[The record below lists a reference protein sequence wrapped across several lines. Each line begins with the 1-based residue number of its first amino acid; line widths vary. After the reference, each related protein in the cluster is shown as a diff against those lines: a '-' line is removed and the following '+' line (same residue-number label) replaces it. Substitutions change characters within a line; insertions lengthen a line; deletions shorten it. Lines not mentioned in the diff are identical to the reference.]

1 MRSTWKLPQFYPWSG
16 LCPVRQK
23 ACLADLDKVRQKE
36 LVNGLGGVGHE
47 NTASEGGFL
56 EKIGQGSSM
65 IQVKVSD
72 EKNIDCGRVNLVEIG
87 QSSHARV
94 SWVYSTIEQDRL
106 AFVGHVDAWTTHFI
120 SSAQWS
126 HYQLIFLSAAPR
138 ILTSLRR
145 TIYSSSTKSSTG
157 SSVGSLFSFIL
168 LCLIICNHLGVLS
181 LKDVSVY
188 HAR

>member
-16 LCPVRQK
+16 WCPVRQK

-72 EKNIDCGRVNLVEIG
+72 EKNIDYGRVNLVEIG

-94 SWVYSTIEQDRL
+94 SRVYSTIEQDSTSFPAPNGVTISWSSSLLLL
-106 AFVGHVDAWTTHFI
+106 AFSRLFAIQLFI
-120 SSAQWS
+120 S
-126 HYQLIFLSAAPR
+126 LSR
-138 ILTSLRR
+138 FNT
-145 TIYSSSTKSSTG
+145 TQEQQ
-157 SSVGSLFSFIL
+157 
-168 LCLIICNHLGVLS
+168 C
-181 LKDVSVY
+181 
-188 HAR
+188 